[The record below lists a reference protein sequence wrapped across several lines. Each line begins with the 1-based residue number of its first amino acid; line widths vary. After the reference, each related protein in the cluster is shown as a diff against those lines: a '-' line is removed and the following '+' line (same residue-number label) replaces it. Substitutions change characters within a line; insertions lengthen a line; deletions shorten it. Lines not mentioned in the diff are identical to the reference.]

1 MQAKDIEAFIGSA
14 MPEAEVMVRGDDG
27 RHFEAVVVSGEF
39 VGKTR
44 VQQHRMVYQAL
55 GGRMENQE
63 IHALALKTYTPAD
76 WATSRSQ

>member
-1 MQAKDIEAFIGSA
+1 MQAKDIEALIGSA
-14 MPEAEVMVRGDDG
+14 MPEAEVTVRGDDG
-27 RHFEAVVVSGEF
+27 RHFEAVVVSEEF

-76 WATSRSQ
+76 WAASRS